1 MAFGSSS
8 ARSPA
13 ANRRDG
19 PRSARAF
26 STAAAE
32 LNIPHIHMASGAGHD
47 AAVFA
52 AAGVPAVMIFVR
64 NQNGS
69 HNPDEA
75 MRMDDFEL
83 AARVIARAVAGL
95 S

>member
-1 MAFGSSS
+1 MRPGAPL
-8 ARSPA
+8 SPGLTEKTRHKPA
-13 ANRRDG
+13 WFTCGGEVSQRFFR
-19 PRSARAF
+19 
-26 STAAAE
+26 
-32 LNIPHIHMASGAGHD
+32 ASGGPAGRRSL
-47 AAVFA
+47 AP